1 MDQKEWDD
9 ACRLVQADDQLPI
22 REVGSWSEDKLF
34 LWHKYVQLTTSAMG
48 RRWRS
53 GLAYADLFAG
63 PGVCRIREKSRRV
76 PGSPLIAALA
86 PIPFQKLVF
95 VESDEAAAEA
105 LGARL
110 ARTEVARRCNVLR
123 GDCNEMIDD
132 VVALLPPDALTL
144 AFIDPEGLDVAW
156 KTIEKL
162 ASHGKVDMLNLFADA
177 YDALRNL
184 QPLLEGRDLRL
195 DQMMGDSDWKDR
207 ARSLPN
213 WHPNNLREF
222 FSKEFIQR
230 LKDRL
235 GYRAAD
241 TKIIE
246 GPSGP
251 LYRLIYV
258 SKHERGVEFWRKVDY
273 RDRGGQAS
281 LFRS

>member
-1 MDQKEWDD
+1 MDQMEWDD
-9 ACRLVQADDQLPI
+9 ACRLVQADDHLPI

-34 LWHKYVQLTTSAMG
+34 LWHKYVQLTASAMG
-48 RRWRS
+48 KRWRS

-86 PIPFQKLVF
+86 PTPFQRLVF
-95 VESDEAAAEA
+95 VEADEAAARA
-105 LGARL
+105 LGERL
-110 ARTEVARRCNVLR
+110 ARTEVAGRCSVLR

-162 ASHGKVDMLNLFADA
+162 AAHGRVDMLILFADA
-177 YDALRNL
+177 YDALRNFK
-184 QPLLEGRDLRL
+184 LLLAGDDPRL
-195 DQMMGDSDWKDR
+195 ERMMGDSDWKDR

-213 WHPNNLREF
+213 WNANTLREF
-222 FSKEFIQR
+222 CSREFIQR

-258 SKHERGVEFWRKVDY
+258 SKHERGVDFWRKVEY

-281 LFRS
+281 LFKS